1 MKNPNGYG
9 SVTRL
14 TGKRRKPFWVRKTV
28 GFNDK
33 GHPIYETIGYCSTRE
48 EGNILLAEYNKNPWN
63 IEQANIT
70 LQELFD
76 LWKEKKA
83 PKLTES
89 NQKAL
94 IYTFKH
100 VKKLSG
106 MKYAEIRSYHMQ
118 DCIDTCGCG
127 YSTQG
132 AIKSFWGHMD
142 KFALELDVIKKMYSD
157 LLTSDSIPE
166 TSRERFSDDEIKKV
180 WKMWEDFKAGKE
192 FPEEIHAENSDIV
205 LILLYSGFRIS
216 ELFEMKTENVD
227 LDQQTFKG
235 GMKTAAGKNRIVP
248 IHSAILPMV
257 KDRVQQGSDLFLSI
271 PKHTFRRRTWLP
283 LMKYLGMDHTPH
295 ECRHTF
301 ESVLDSKGA
310 NRRCIDLM
318 MGHSS
323 KDVGNRV
330 YNHKTL
336 EELKEAIELFKVN

>member
-106 MKYAEIRSYHMQ
+106 MKYAEIR
-118 DCIDTCGCG
+118 
-127 YSTQG
+127 
-132 AIKSFWGHMD
+132 
-142 KFALELDVIKKMYSD
+142 
-157 LLTSDSIPE
+157 
-166 TSRERFSDDEIKKV
+166 
-180 WKMWEDFKAGKE
+180 
-192 FPEEIHAENSDIV
+192 
-205 LILLYSGFRIS
+205 
-216 ELFEMKTENVD
+216 
-227 LDQQTFKG
+227 
-235 GMKTAAGKNRIVP
+235 
-248 IHSAILPMV
+248 
-257 KDRVQQGSDLFLSI
+257 
-271 PKHTFRRRTWLP
+271 
-283 LMKYLGMDHTPH
+283 
-295 ECRHTF
+295 
-301 ESVLDSKGA
+301 
-310 NRRCIDLM
+310 
-318 MGHSS
+318 
-323 KDVGNRV
+323 
-330 YNHKTL
+330 
-336 EELKEAIELFKVN
+336 